1 VNPQARRK
9 GARLRWRIVSRKLE
23 ALYRGRKAR
32 QRWAAGIAEAF
43 ARVMGVIDAMPDVRD
58 LYALK
63 SLHFER
69 LSGDRKG
76 QSSVRLNKQYRLIV
90 TVEREDG
97 TDVLV
102 IHEIVDY
109 HR

>member
-1 VNPQARRK
+1 VKEA
-9 GARLRWRIVSRKLE
+9 GEEARLRWRILSSKLA
-23 ALYRGRKAR
+23 ALYAGKRGK
-32 QRWAAGIAEAF
+32 QRWPAGVPDAF
-43 ARVMGVIDAMPDVRD
+43 LRLMGIMDAMPDVRD
-58 LYALK
+58 LYMLK

-69 LSGDRKG
+69 IEGDRQG

-102 IHEIVDY
+102 IHDLVDY